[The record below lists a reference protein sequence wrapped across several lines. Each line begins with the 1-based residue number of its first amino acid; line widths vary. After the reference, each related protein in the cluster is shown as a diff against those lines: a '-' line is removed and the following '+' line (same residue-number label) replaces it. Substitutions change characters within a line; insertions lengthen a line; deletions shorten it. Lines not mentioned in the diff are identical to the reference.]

1 MITLTQYLLTIL
13 LPASTAFVF
22 LGWFMAVYEKGLGK

>member
-13 LPASTAFVF
+13 LPASTAFVGF
-22 LGWFMAVYEKGLGK
+22 GWVMAVYEKGLGK